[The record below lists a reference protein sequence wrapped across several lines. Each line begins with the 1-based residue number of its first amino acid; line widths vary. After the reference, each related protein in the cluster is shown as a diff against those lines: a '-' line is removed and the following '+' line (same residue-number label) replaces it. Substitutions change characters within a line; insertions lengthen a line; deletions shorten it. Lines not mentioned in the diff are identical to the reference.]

1 MGNKLSA
8 KHTICAGCIA
18 YVVQAIV
25 NNFAPLLFVNF
36 SKEYEFS
43 LTALGFL
50 VFLNFGIQLI
60 IDFFSPKVIDRIG
73 YRGSII
79 FGHVFAIIGLAG
91 LSVLPEILPNA
102 YLGVVI
108 SILFYAVGGGIIEV
122 IVSPMIEACPTEN
135 KAGVMSFLHSFYC
148 WGQAFVIIV
157 STVFFALFGI
167 ENWHTLSVCWA
178 ILPAL
183 NAIYLF
189 FVPIDADTE
198 SEDKS
203 GYKDLISNGIFWVL
217 FVLMFCSGASE
228 QSMSQWAS
236 TFAESAL
243 NVNKTVGDI
252 CGPCLFAI
260 FMGASRTFY
269 AKFSEKIKLQRF
281 MIYSCFLGVFAYL
294 LAILSGN
301 PVISLVGCV
310 LVGASVGVLWPG
322 TFSLAASKLP
332 SGGTLMYAL
341 LALAGDLG
349 CSSGPAIVGIV
360 AGWFN
365 ENLKKGLF
373 IALIFPIA
381 MIITIMKVNKKLANK
396 ILKDKKTWIGV
407 CSAALIVVL
416 SSFASG
422 CGDNKSITTPTPTP
436 TKIVVET
443 PVPLIT
449 ATPTTAVVAT
459 ATPTPT
465 STPTLAATATPTP
478 TRKPTA
484 TPTPESV
491 TEFEGITITPR
502 TGTVFATDSINI
514 RRGPGTTYKVVGG
527 GKVNEEFKVTGE
539 TSNGWWQIS
548 YTGGTAYISKEYSA
562 VKGTMPTVQVTATP
576 VPTKAP
582 ATATPT
588 PNPTAT
594 PVPTEAAKP
603 DFDSYVNFTGT
614 SYIAVDAKTGEVLHA
629 YKENTQVSPASLTKM
644 MTAII
649 AVEQYYITDTCPTT
663 LETLR
668 WNDIDYNGVTYEG
681 IDNEMTTFANRVKNA
696 TGKTYSFEDW
706 QTASYTV
713 EERLYQMLVYSSADA
728 AEALAYMLEENL
740 DYFAEEIM
748 AQKAEELGLKGTH
761 FTNAVGADA
770 TSGDEFAGNVS
781 TASDLAKIAIE
792 FMKDGTL
799 RKIVKSKT
807 YTVQANGN
815 IPEVILYNSNLLVT
829 DSTYANDNYTSI
841 GIKTGHTD
849 LAGYCLASCGQSL
862 DGREVIVITLGN
874 DSRAE
879 SAEENSRILDYIFT
893 YEN

>member
-1 MGNKLSA
+1 MGNKLSI

-36 SKEYEFS
+36 SREYGFS

-60 IDFFSPKVIDRIG
+60 IDFFSPKVIDKIG

-79 FGHVFAIIGLAG
+79 FGHVFVIIGLVG
-91 LSVLPEILPNA
+91 LSVLPDIFQNA
-102 YLGVVI
+102 YPGVVL

-189 FVPIDADTE
+189 FVPIDVNTE
-198 SEDKS
+198 EESRA
-203 GYKDLISNGIFWVL
+203 GYRELFSNGIFWIL
-217 FVLMFCSGASE
+217 FILMFCSGASE

-236 TFAESAL
+236 TFSESAL
-243 NVNKTVGDI
+243 NVSKTVGDL

-269 AKFSEKIKLQRF
+269 ARFSEKIKLQRF
-281 MIYSCFLGVFAYL
+281 MIYSCFLGIFAYL
-294 LAILSGN
+294 LAIISGN

-322 TFSLAASKLP
+322 TFSLASSKLP

-349 CSSGPAIVGIV
+349 CSAGPAIVGIV

-381 MIITIMKVNKKLANK
+381 MIITIMKVNKKLAGK

-407 CSAALIVVL
+407 CAAAIVVTL
-416 SSFASG
+416 SSFAGG
-422 CGDNKSITTPTPTP
+422 CGTETAVTTPTPTP
-436 TKIVVET
+436 TKIIIET
-443 PVPLIT
+443 PVPLVT
-449 ATPTTAVVAT
+449 S
-459 ATPTPT
+459 TPTPT
-465 STPTLAATATPTP
+465 PTPTQTPMPENTATPTP
-478 TRKPTA
+478 TRKPTL
-484 TPTPESV
+484 TPTPEI
-491 TEFEGITITPR
+491 TEQFEGVTIMPS

-514 RRGPGTTYKVVGG
+514 RRGPGTTYGVVGG
-527 GKVNEEFKVTGE
+527 GKINEEFKVTGE

-548 YTGGTAYISKEYSA
+548 YNGGTAYISKNYSA
-562 VKGTMPTVQVTATP
+562 LKGSTPTIAPTDTPAPTNTPMPTN
-576 VPTKAP
+576 
-582 ATATPT
+582 TPT
-588 PNPTAT
+588 PTT
-594 PVPTEAAKP
+594 AAKP
-603 DFDSYVNFTGT
+603 DFGSYVNFSGT
-614 SYIAVDAKTGEVLHA
+614 SYIAVDAKTGAVLHA
-629 YKENTQVSPASLTKM
+629 YNENKQVSPASLTKM
-644 MTAII
+644 MTAVV
-649 AVEQYYITDTCPTT
+649 AVDQYYITDTCPNPI
-663 LETLR
+663 EVMC
-668 WNDIDYNGVTYEG
+668 WNDIIDLDGNVIKG
-681 IDNEMTTFANRVKNA
+681 IDNDMTTLVSRIESS
-696 TGKTYSFEDW
+696 TGTELTYKDW
-706 QTASYTV
+706 QTANYTV
-713 EERLYQMLVYSSADA
+713 EDRLYQMLVYSCADA
-728 AEALAYMLEENL
+728 ASALAYMVEEN
-740 DYFAEEIM
+740 YEFFVEEIM
-748 AQKAEELGLKGTH
+748 ADKATELGLTGTH
-761 FTNAVGADA
+761 FTNAIGADEDY
-770 TSGDEFAGNVS
+770 TSTGGPDYSGNVS
-781 TASDLAKIAIE
+781 TASDLAKIAVE
-792 FMKDGTL
+792 LMKDGTL
-799 RKIVKSKT
+799 REIVKTKT
-807 YTVQANGN
+807 YTVKANGN
-815 IPEVILYNSNLLVT
+815 ISSAVLYNSNLLLT
-829 DSTYANDNYTSI
+829 DSAYQSDLYSCI

-849 LAGYCLASCGQSL
+849 KAGYCLASCGQSL
-862 DGREVIVITLGN
+862 DGREIIVITLGN
-874 DSRAE
+874 NSRAE
-879 SAEENSRILDYIFT
+879 SAEENARILEYIFK